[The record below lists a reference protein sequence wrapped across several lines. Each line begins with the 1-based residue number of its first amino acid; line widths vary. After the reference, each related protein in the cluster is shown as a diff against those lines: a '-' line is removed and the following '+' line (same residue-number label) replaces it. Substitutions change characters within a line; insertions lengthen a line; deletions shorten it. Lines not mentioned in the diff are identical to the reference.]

1 MIMTSVNTKTSAELL
16 AAKGLAAEMKNEL
29 TNDILP
35 YWMNKMCD
43 SAGRFHGRISGMEE
57 LDASAPVG
65 GIMTARILWT
75 FASAYRVLG
84 NPEYLK
90 VALRA
95 KNLIIN
101 KFNHKVDRIIGCRR
115 NITKTFS
122 YSFLN
127 KQIIGLLLDFDKI
140 WHFQNFIYS
149 GITHSLV
156 CAQLNRMYHKLNH
169 LVKNLFVI
177 SREQKTFDC

>member
-1 MIMTSVNTKTSAELL
+1 MTSVNTKTSAELL

-84 NPEYLK
+84 TPEYLEM
-90 VALRA
+90 ALKA
-95 KNLIIN
+95 KKILIE
-101 KFNHKVDRIIGCRR
+101 
-115 NITKTFS
+115 
-122 YSFLN
+122 
-127 KQIIGLLLDFDKI
+127 
-140 WHFQNFIYS
+140 NFYDS
-149 GITHSLV
+149 EFGGT
-156 CAQLNRMYHKLNH
+156 YW
-169 LVKNLFVI
+169 
-177 SREQKTFDC
+177 